1 MIRNGSLLIPQET
14 ASDDNFAIYSRSR
27 VGRERLLKSD
37 SPFTPW
43 ESSYGRCFGD
53 VGAAAGAALYLA
65 SNIYS
70 WSEAKQMPELQAKA
84 NERVLNKQKDHYDAI
99 SDKQRSILSSA
110 IDSYLGSISSLLG
123 GTDFEDAYADNPEAA
138 EYVPVNACC
147 VQGSTI
153 ECNISHADRAD
164 AYVRYIN
171 RRTEQNDLTHILA
184 MDPRFMVTLDIQS
197 KSIQD
202 LTRGI
207 LSVGDVIEVL
217 SDNAEQASLT
227 GRIGNT
233 RKTTARD
240 LGISKMRAQA
250 AGRKE
255 FREATAWANST
266 VSPLQRQHEIGEM
279 MQTPQQRIAL
289 ALNQAQLIQQSLQ
302 NKNNAEAQKDPYLL
316 AELQTKIQ
324 MHITRLQS
332 KSSEALLVN
341 SHVPNYAATVVP
353 QTNNVSG
360 LVGAIGQAVQ
370 NANSSHFF
378 GPPSTSQDGYT
389 GGRTGTSNRSPGTVD
404 SQEKGWG

>member
-1 MIRNGSLLIPQET
+1 MIK
-14 ASDDNFAIYSRSR
+14 FH
-27 VGRERLLKSD
+27 
-37 SPFTPW
+37 SPFKPW
-43 ESSYGRCFGD
+43 EKQHGCCFGD

-70 WSEAKQMPELQAKA
+70 WIEAKQMPELQAEA
-84 NERVLNKQKDHYDAI
+84 NKKVLKLQKEHYDAI

-110 IDSYLGSISSLLG
+110 IDGYLSSINTLLG
-123 GTDFEDAYADNPEAA
+123 GNDFEDAYPDNPEAA
-138 EYVPVNACC
+138 EYVPVDACC
-147 VQGSTI
+147 AQGTTI
-153 ECNISHADRAD
+153 ECNIKHADRAA
-164 AYVRYIN
+164 AYVNYVN
-171 RRTEQNDLTHILA
+171 RLNEQNDLKHILS

-207 LSVGDVIEVL
+207 LSVGDVVEVL
-217 SDNAEQASLT
+217 TDNAELASLT

-255 FREATAWANST
+255 FREAAAWANST
-266 VSPLQRQHEIGEM
+266 ISPIQRQHEIGEM

-289 ALNQAQLIQQSLQ
+289 ALHQSQLIQQSLQ
-302 NKNNAEAQKDPYLL
+302 NKNNALAQKDPYLM

-324 MHITRLQS
+324 SYITRLQS

-341 SHVPNYAATVVP
+341 NHVPNYAATVVP

-360 LVGAIGQAVQ
+360 LVGSIGQAVQ
-370 NANSSHFF
+370 NANTSHFF
-378 GPPSTSQDGYT
+378 GPPPMSQDGYT
-389 GGRTGTSNRSPGTVD
+389 GGRTGTSNRSPGTVN
-404 SQEKGWG
+404 SQEQGWG